1 MHSNLDKIDIK
12 ILALM
17 QRDASLS
24 TAEIAERVGLSQSP
38 CWRRIQRLRD
48 EGYIKAQVAIVDW
61 QKLGFQMQIF
71 AHVKMAT
78 RTDDEVEKFIRAV
91 NAIPEITE
99 CYSLF
104 GERDFMLKI
113 MAPDVQWYQS
123 FVFNVLRKLPGVVD
137 VQSTVTLLEA
147 KYTTAV
153 PLELSHIPA

>member
-1 MHSNLDKIDIK
+1 MRGDLDKIDLK
-12 ILALM
+12 ILGFM

-24 TAEIAERVGLSQSP
+24 TAELAERIGLSQSP

-61 QKLGFQMQIF
+61 QKLGFLMQIF
-71 AHVKMAT
+71 AQVKMAT
-78 RTDDEVEKFIRAV
+78 RTDDEVDKFVRAV

-113 MAPDVQWYQS
+113 LAPDVKWYQS
-123 FVFNVLRKLPGVVD
+123 FVFSVLRKLPGVID

-153 PLELSHIPA
+153 PLEPSLLPG

>member
-1 MHSNLDKIDIK
+1 MRGDLDKIDLK
-12 ILALM
+12 ILAEM
-17 QRDASLS
+17 QRDVSLS
-24 TAEIAERVGLSQSP
+24 TAELADRVGLSQSP

-61 QKLGFQMQIF
+61 QKLGFLMQIF
-71 AHVKMAT
+71 AHVKMST

-91 NAIPEITE
+91 NSIPEITE

-104 GERDFMLKI
+104 GERDFMLKV
-113 MAPDVQWYQS
+113 MAPDVKWYQS
-123 FVFNVLRKLPGVVD
+123 FVFDVLRKLPGVSD

>member
-1 MHSNLDKIDIK
+1 MHGNLDKIDIK
-12 ILALM
+12 
-17 QRDASLS
+17 
-24 TAEIAERVGLSQSP
+24 IAERVGLSQSP

-123 FVFNVLRKLPGVVD
+123 FVFNVLRKLPGVAD

-153 PLELSHIPA
+153 PLEPSHIPA

>member
-1 MHSNLDKIDIK
+1 MRENLDKIDLK
-12 ILALM
+12 ILAEM
-17 QRDASLS
+17 QRDVSLS
-24 TAEIAERVGLSQSP
+24 TSELAERIGLSQSP

-61 QKLGFQMQIF
+61 QKLGFLMQIF

-91 NAIPEITE
+91 NNIPEITE

-113 MAPDVQWYQS
+113 VAPDVKWYQS
-123 FVFNVLRKLPGVVD
+123 FVFNVLRKLPGVTD

>member
-1 MHSNLDKIDIK
+1 MHSNLDKIDLK

-24 TAEIAERVGLSQSP
+24 TAEIAEHVGLSQSP
-38 CWRRIQRLRD
+38 CWRRIKRLRD